1 MRLNKLFALLLVFTS
16 LTSSLSFANAKFDD
30 VPCLAKNQEIE
41 INNEQVLDWKVSTE
55 NQFKRRAH
63 IKGIVTQVLP
73 DTQRHEHFIIQIGED
88 KEDIIEVI
96 YNVEFGAFPEIQE
109 GHVVQ
114 ACGDYITS
122 TSRTGKLPPSPAG
135 AIIHWVH
142 ESPNPERHESG
153 FLVIEGELV
162 GFQNP

>member
-1 MRLNKLFALLLVFTS
+1 MRLKLLISVFLSLSLFTS
-16 LTSSLSFANAKFDD
+16 LSLANAQFDN
-30 VPCLAKNQEIE
+30 VPCLAKDQALEID
-41 INNEQVLDWKVSTE
+41 NEQVLNWKVSTE

-63 IKGIVTQVLP
+63 IKGVVVELLP
-73 DTQRHEHFIIQIGED
+73 SSPRHEHFIMQIGDD

-96 YNVEFGAFPEIQE
+96 YNVEFGEFPALQE

-122 TSRTGKLPPSPAG
+122 ISRSGKLPPSPAG

-142 ESPNPERHESG
+142 ESPNPGRHESG
-153 FLVIEGELV
+153 FLIIEGELI
-162 GFQNP
+162 GYQIH